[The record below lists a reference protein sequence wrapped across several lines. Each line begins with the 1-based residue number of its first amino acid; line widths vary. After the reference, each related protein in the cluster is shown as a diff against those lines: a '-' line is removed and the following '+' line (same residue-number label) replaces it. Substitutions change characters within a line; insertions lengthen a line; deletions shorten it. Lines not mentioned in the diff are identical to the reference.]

1 MKIRNGFVTNSS
13 SSSFIVA
20 AKTNNDKTLA
30 VVLDAISKN
39 CDGYETCEGRII
51 GSVEELN
58 GYYIKNFDDR
68 ALTIKDIL
76 KENEYL
82 EEYYNKMKDYIEKG
96 YVILVKEIGYSD
108 NAMKVLIYE
117 LNKKIEDFV
126 IIENDF

>member
-20 AKTNNDKTLA
+20 AKTDKDKTLA
-30 VVLDAISKN
+30 IVLDVISRS
-39 CDGYETCEGRII
+39 CDGYETCKGRII
-51 GSVEELN
+51 GNIEELN

-68 ALTIKDIL
+68 ALTIKDVL

-108 NAMKVLIYE
+108 NTMKELIYD
-117 LNKKIEDFV
+117 LSKDIEDFIV
-126 IIENDF
+126 IDNDF